1 MGISSGQ
8 RILCLELLQK
18 LAYASSEL
26 HYNEFY
32 SQFVRD
38 VPQTVVKYY
47 NENWHSIR
55 MEWVLGIKC
64 VAGSFLNSTNNCL
77 ESLNGKLK
85 QVIKRYSTM
94 EEFITNLSIAIT
106 SIRTERDHEAALLYQ
121 KVKIYPFSDSSPEA
135 KYSVFLTSY
144 AFEFVLKQL
153 QLTVKVTFTNPS
165 DDTNVLVETSHGLK
179 AISTT
184 SCECIFNTAMSLPCR
199 HIFALREL
207 RNEPVFDE
215 SLCNR
220 RWSMEFYKSS
230 QRVFINDGTHDISI
244 SLTSEEDHRKNRVL
258 THEKFRKASLISAE
272 LASVASEASNIH
284 FKRRLSSMKDL
295 LKHWEGRKRSFNQ
308 CSYFR

>member
-18 LAYASSEL
+18 LVYASSEL

-64 VAGSFLNSTNNCL
+64 VAGSFLNSTNNRL

-94 EEFITNLSIAIT
+94 EEFITNLFIAIT
-106 SIRTERDHEAALLYQ
+106 SIRTEQDHEAALLYQ

-144 AFEFVLKQL
+144 AFEFVL
-153 QLTVKVTFTNPS
+153 
-165 DDTNVLVETSHGLK
+165 
-179 AISTT
+179 
-184 SCECIFNTAMSLPCR
+184 
-199 HIFALREL
+199 
-207 RNEPVFDE
+207 
-215 SLCNR
+215 
-220 RWSMEFYKSS
+220 
-230 QRVFINDGTHDISI
+230 
-244 SLTSEEDHRKNRVL
+244 
-258 THEKFRKASLISAE
+258 
-272 LASVASEASNIH
+272 
-284 FKRRLSSMKDL
+284 
-295 LKHWEGRKRSFNQ
+295 
-308 CSYFR
+308 